1 LSPRGLARDPCY
13 TFLVNVTLS
22 IDEETLKRAR
32 IRALEQGT
40 SVNAVVRS
48 FLESYAGVEDER
60 QALRRFVEISE
71 RSDAGSHGTGRGW
84 RREDLYEE
92 RLRWPRS

>member
-1 LSPRGLARDPCY
+1 MANL
-13 TFLVNVTLS
+13 TLS

-40 SVNAVVRS
+40 SVNAVVRD
-48 FLESYAGVEDER
+48 FLDSYAGIAEER
-60 QALRRFVEISE
+60 RSIQRFLEIAEVSK
-71 RSDAGSHGTGRGW
+71 AGAAGKGRGW

-92 RLRWPRS
+92 RLR